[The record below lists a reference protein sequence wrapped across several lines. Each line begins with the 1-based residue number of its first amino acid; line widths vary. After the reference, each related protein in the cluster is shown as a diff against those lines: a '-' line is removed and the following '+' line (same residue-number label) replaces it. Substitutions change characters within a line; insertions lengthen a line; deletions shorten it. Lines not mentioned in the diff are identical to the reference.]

1 MVATSAS
8 ILAESYPTRFFLLAS
23 KTFYL
28 ENNSNSGTT
37 TASHNDISYDKL
49 NPTGLWAPFS
59 FFFFFLSF
67 CLWKIHHSHP
77 PPRLSSVRL
86 QHWELTRGK
95 RRNIQRQ
102 AGAAYLPQGSPFYPL
117 ATAEKSKLFGRHTGR
132 LKFGA
137 CSGAVPCPTMAG
149 FIRAVSQALATGQRR
164 RAPSGPNQCWG
175 PQERAHQTTL

>member
-1 MVATSAS
+1 M
-8 ILAESYPTRFFLLAS
+8 
-23 KTFYL
+23 
-28 ENNSNSGTT
+28 
-37 TASHNDISYDKL
+37 TASHNDISYDK
-49 NPTGLWAPFS
+49 PYPMGLWAPFS
-59 FFFFFLSF
+59 FFFFFLFLFLLMKNSPQ
-67 CLWKIHHSHP
+67 P
-77 PPRLSSVRL
+77 PPPCLSTVRL
-86 QHWELTRGK
+86 QHRELTRGK